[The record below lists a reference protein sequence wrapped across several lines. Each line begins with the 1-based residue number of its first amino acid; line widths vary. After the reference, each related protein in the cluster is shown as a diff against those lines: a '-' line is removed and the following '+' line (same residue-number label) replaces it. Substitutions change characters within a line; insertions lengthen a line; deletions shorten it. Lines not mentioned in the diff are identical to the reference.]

1 MADIERV
8 QEMEKSLND
17 CVSALQSL
25 NGELEKFNALRE
37 RMIRLFHYYGSEGW
51 YQDREGELPADVP
64 AGVLSEA
71 AVYDLITDVRE
82 AAFRMLETGTDILK
96 NRI

>member
-1 MADIERV
+1 MADLGRI
-8 QEMEKSLND
+8 QEMEKALND
-17 CVSALQSL
+17 CAGALQSL

-37 RMIRLFHYYGSEGW
+37 QMIRLFHYYGSEGW
-51 YQDREGELPADVP
+51 YQDREGELPAGVP
-64 AGVLSEA
+64 AGVLSED

>member
-1 MADIERV
+1 MADIGRI
-8 QEMEKSLND
+8 QEMEKALND
-17 CVSALQSL
+17 CGAALESL

-37 RMIRLFHYYGSEGW
+37 RMIRLFQYYGSEGW
-51 YQDREGELPADVP
+51 YQDRETDPPADVP
-64 AGVLSEA
+64 AGVLSED
-71 AVYDLITDVRE
+71 AVYDLITGVRE